1 MNCYYAW
8 HLNDHHV
15 EGHLRKQSLS
25 SPLRGNWK
33 VSEYLHC
40 TAAFPS
46 CEDDTEYQQRWSKQK
61 EKVEITMNGVYRGED
76 FVAAGVLLMDTQM
89 SLYEVPGSV
98 PHCSL
103 SKAPEKQWKDVG
115 IWMKK

>member
-1 MNCYYAW
+1 MSQQNWAVRAEDP
-8 HLNDHHV
+8 L
-15 EGHLRKQSLS
+15 KLS
-25 SPLRGNWK
+25 A
-33 VSEYLHC
+33 EYLHC

-76 FVAAGVLLMDTQM
+76 FVAAGVLLM

-103 SKAPEKQWKDVG
+103 SKAPEKHWKDVG
-115 IWMKK
+115 IWMKKVMEATDWVAWEG